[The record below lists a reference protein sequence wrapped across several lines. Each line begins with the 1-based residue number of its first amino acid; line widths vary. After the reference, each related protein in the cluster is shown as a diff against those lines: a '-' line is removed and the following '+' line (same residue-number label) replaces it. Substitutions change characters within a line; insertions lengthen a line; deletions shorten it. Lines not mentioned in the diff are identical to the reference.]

1 MHDSMDEVFETL
13 EPACKQIDEL
23 AGTRRILSTLV
34 RWFESVDMLQ
44 FQGQLAN
51 AKSVLHHDIDR
62 GIEELRAFVASEDK
76 PIFPQLLA
84 LRRMIVEW
92 RDLDEVQKACE
103 GTVVVQSLEDFVDG
117 EDDAEDGRS
126 LNNHEDY

>member
-1 MHDSMDEVFETL
+1 
-13 EPACKQIDEL
+13 
-23 AGTRRILSTLV
+23 
-34 RWFESVDMLQ
+34 MLQ